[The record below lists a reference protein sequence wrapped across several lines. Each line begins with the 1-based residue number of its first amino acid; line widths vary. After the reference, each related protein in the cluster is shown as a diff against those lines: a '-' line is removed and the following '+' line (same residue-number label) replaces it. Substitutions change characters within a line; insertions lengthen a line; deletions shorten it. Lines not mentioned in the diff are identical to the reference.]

1 MRLCGGGGG
10 VSRGEMMTEDVNKE
24 RLVSDAAAGFF
35 GVCLCH
41 PEEKATG
48 GELRSDFFEIP
59 LWQINTCI
67 IDQAERGTLSHPG

>member
-48 GELRSDFFEIP
+48 GS
-59 LWQINTCI
+59 
-67 IDQAERGTLSHPG
+67 